1 MNTPLHIR
9 CASVLLLIC
18 WLAPTVVGAS
28 TLNDDERN
36 IPMVYRTVGI
46 ENQVPYKILYAIAL
60 VESGYKAPSNGQ
72 YRPWPWTLN
81 FNGDSRRFN
90 NKAQALAS
98 LKEGIDQGKRN
109 IDVGIAQ
116 INYQYNGS
124 MFPSLDHALDPEINL
139 RLATYVLRR
148 EIEQCP
154 SPNWWCA
161 VGRYHSPGPNARQKA
176 NADRYQQRVRV
187 MWEQLQ

>member
-1 MNTPLHIR
+1 MKTTLHIK
-9 CASVLLLIC
+9 CTNCLLLLI
-18 WLAPTVVGAS
+18 WLAPTFVSAS
-28 TLNDDERN
+28 TLSDEERD

-46 ENQVPYKILYAIAL
+46 ENRVPYKILYAIAL
-60 VESGYKAPSNGQ
+60 VESGYQAPSNGQ

-81 FNGDSRRFN
+81 FNGDSRRFK

-98 LKEGIDQGKRN
+98 LKEGIDLGKRN

-124 MFPSLDHALDPEINL
+124 LFPSLDHALDPEINL
-139 RLATYVLRR
+139 RLATYVLLR
-148 EIEQCP
+148 EIERCP

-161 VGRYHSPGPNARQKA
+161 VGRYHSPGPNERQKA
-176 NADRYQQRVRV
+176 NADRYRRKVRV
-187 MWEQLQ
+187 VWEQLQ